1 MNNLIGR
8 KIRGFKFEDI
18 NIGYLPIIDSSIGE
32 VGEISLVLDDRVRV
46 DFKEN
51 SWYYPLDQI
60 EKHLIPEENEI
71 PELGE
76 GVLMEVSDSKNFSKS
91 HKRMVIGKYR
101 GLFAIAHTDYI
112 IRYKYARPIKE
123 KVVLTHKQIAE
134 KFDIDINQLEIEN
147 EKGTRSVC
155 DNA

>member
-1 MNNLIGR
+1 MNNLKGR
-8 KIRGFKFEDI
+8 KIKGFKFENS
-18 NIGYLPIIDSSIGE
+18 NIGFSDEMNNFIGSIGK
-32 VGEISLVLDDRVRV
+32 VDCVYSDRVLV
-46 DFKEN
+46 EFDFG
-51 SWYYPLDQI
+51 SYFHYPIDQI

-123 KVVLTHKQIAE
+123 KVVLTHKQIAD
-134 KFDIDINQLEIEN
+134 KFDIDINQLEIE
-147 EKGTRSVC
+147 K
-155 DNA
+155 